1 MNEMVE
7 MTLMEYDDEL
17 NKQYNRFLDN
27 LMTIRVGRANPKL
40 IENIKVDYYG
50 TRAPIMQTSNITD
63 QDARM
68 LVISPYDVS
77 TLRDI
82 KIGIEQANLGV
93 SVSDDGKIIRV
104 GFPMLTEER
113 RREYTKDAKK
123 LLEESKIAMRNARR
137 DCLDALKN
145 MKKNSE
151 ISEDEYNT
159 LDKEVQKKLDG
170 FTEKADISC
179 DKKIAEIMMRTS
191 LSKYSFLYSSNI

>member
-1 MNEMVE
+1 MNEIVE
-7 MTLMEYDDEL
+7 MTLMEYEDNL
-17 NKQYNRFLDN
+17 NKQYDRFLDN

-50 TRAPIMQTSNITD
+50 TRAPIMQTSNISV

-68 LVISPYDVS
+68 LVVSPYDVS

-123 LLEESKIAMRNARR
+123 LLEECKVAMRNCRR
-137 DCLDALKN
+137 DCLDVFKD
-145 MKKNSE
+145 MKKDSE
-151 ISEDEYNT
+151 ITEDEYAT
-159 LDKEVQKKLDG
+159 LEKDVQKKLDT
-170 FTEKADISC
+170 FTDKADVSC
-179 DKKIAEIMMRTS
+179 DKKIADIMEV
-191 LSKYSFLYSSNI
+191 

>member
-7 MTLMEYDDEL
+7 MSMLEYEENL
-17 NKQYNRFLDN
+17 EKQFNRFLDN
-27 LMTIRVGRANPKL
+27 LLTIRVGRANPRL

-50 TRAPIMQTSNITD
+50 TKAPIMQTSNISV

-68 LVISPYDVS
+68 LVVSPYDAS

-82 KIGIEQANLGV
+82 KIGIEAANLGV

-113 RREYTKDAKK
+113 RREYSKDAKRM
-123 LLEESKIAMRNARR
+123 LEDCKVQMRNARR
-137 DCLDALKN
+137 DCLDVFKDA
-145 MKKNSE
+145 KKNSE
-151 ISEDEYNT
+151 ITEDEYAT
-159 LDKEVQKKLDG
+159 LDKDVQKKLDS

-179 DKKIAEIMMRTS
+179 EKKIAEIME
-191 LSKYSFLYSSNI
+191 I